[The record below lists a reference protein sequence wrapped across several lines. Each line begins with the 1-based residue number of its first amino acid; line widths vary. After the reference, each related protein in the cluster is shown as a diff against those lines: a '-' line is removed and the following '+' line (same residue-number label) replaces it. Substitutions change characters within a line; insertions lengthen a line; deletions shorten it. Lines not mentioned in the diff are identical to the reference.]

1 MRLACAASATTLWQ
15 SVIQGYGD
23 KPVVAGDG
31 TWKFQDIVELARE
44 AGQNSG
50 KVMTTPNGSYLE
62 IMKAKVF
69 YEISGTG
76 EPLLLLH
83 GGFGTNEDF
92 TNQTPEFAK
101 HFRVIAFERPGHGH
115 STDTDEQFS
124 FDNMSADTIEFIEKL
139 NLGSANIVGWSDGA
153 VVALLVAIS
162 RPDLVKRI
170 VSVGGLFN
178 TNSLAPQDAAW
189 LRGATPE
196 SFRKVEPSLVA
207 RYERVSPD
215 GPDHFPTV
223 FKKTIRMWLNEPN
236 IPKEDLAKITAPTLI
251 MAGDRDATTHEH
263 TLELF
268 RSIKN
273 AELCIVP
280 GATHFLL
287 SEKPEIANRVILEF
301 LLKNRN

>member
-1 MRLACAASATTLWQ
+1 MEVAQVGWRMVAAQ
-15 SVIQGYGD
+15 
-23 KPVVAGDG
+23 
-31 TWKFQDIVELARE
+31 
-44 AGQNSG
+44 
-50 KVMTTPNGSYLE
+50 NGSYLE
-62 IMKAKVF
+62 IGKGRVF
-69 YEISGTG
+69 YEMSGSG
-76 EPLLLLH
+76 ESLLLLH

-92 TNQTPEFAK
+92 ADQAPEFVK
-101 HFRVIAFERPGHGH
+101 HFRVVAFERSGHGH
-115 STDTDEQFS
+115 SADTDQEFS
-124 FDNMSADTIEFIEKL
+124 FDQMAADTITLIEKL
-139 NLGSANIVGWSDGA
+139 NLGPVNIVGWSDGA
-153 VVALLVAIS
+153 VVAFLVAIS

-178 TNSLAPQDAAW
+178 TSSLTPQDVAW

-196 SFRKVEPSLVA
+196 SFRKAEPSIVA

-215 GPDHFPTV
+215 GPEHFPIV

-236 IPKEDLAKITAPTLI
+236 ISKEDLAKIAAPTLI

-280 GATHFLL
+280 GASHFLL
-287 SEKPEIANRVILEF
+287 SEKSEFANRVILDF
-301 LLKNRN
+301 LLKK

>member
-1 MRLACAASATTLWQ
+1 
-15 SVIQGYGD
+15 
-23 KPVVAGDG
+23 
-31 TWKFQDIVELARE
+31 
-44 AGQNSG
+44 
-50 KVMTTPNGSYLE
+50 MTTPNGSYLE

-115 STDTDEQFS
+115 SADTDEQLS
-124 FDNMSADTIEFIEKL
+124 FDKMSADTVEFMEKL
-139 NLGSANIVGWSDGA
+139 TLGPANIVGWSDGA

-189 LRGATPE
+189 LREATPE

-236 IPKEDLAKITAPTLI
+236 IPKEDLAKIAAPTLI